1 MGRYRRCRYAG
12 CHAMVAYPDHYC
24 NKHSQYEAEYLAR
37 RNQWGVRNEMRA
49 KRHNREYNRTTRVR
63 DDVKAEQNKFYHT
76 RQWSSLRHYVLERDH
91 YVCGYCGAFNA
102 GIVDHIVP
110 IEYDKSMM
118 TDADN
123 LTACC
128 RNCHMTKS
136 RWERDYYGT
145 GSQNELK
152 QVGKVTDLKLLR
164 ELLKSR
170 ESLSKRS

>member
-1 MGRYRRCRYAG
+1 
-12 CHAMVAYPDHYC
+12 
-24 NKHSQYEAEYLAR
+24 
-37 RNQWGVRNEMRA
+37 
-49 KRHNREYNRTTRVR
+49 
-63 DDVKAEQNKFYHT
+63 
-76 RQWSSLRHYVLERDH
+76 
-91 YVCGYCGAFNA
+91 
-102 GIVDHIVP
+102 VP

-170 ESLSKRS
+170 EKLSKHS